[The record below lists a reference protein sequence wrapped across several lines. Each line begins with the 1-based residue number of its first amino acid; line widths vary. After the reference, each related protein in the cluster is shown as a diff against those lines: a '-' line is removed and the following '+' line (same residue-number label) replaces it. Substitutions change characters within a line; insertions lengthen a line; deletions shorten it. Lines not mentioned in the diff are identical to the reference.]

1 LDGLFIPSILH
12 FFIFGVL
19 FMGFRVGISRRIP
32 GKLALL
38 AAVALS
44 LLTGEARA
52 AFTTYFGID
61 QGNGIPPTTPN
72 LSLAA
77 RASFV
82 SALSTVGLENFE
94 SYAVGT
100 PPGSLSFTGSGV
112 TATATYA
119 SGEAINNAQ
128 DNGAFAT
135 SGTHYLDSQGVR
147 DDHLTFSTPVAGF
160 GFYVTDLSDGGT
172 APDQISILATLVG
185 GGTQTFTTSVT
196 TSNSNANVLFFG
208 VVSTAPSALFSQVE
222 ILNTFTTEGDVHGID
237 DMTVGVAA
245 ASVPLPSA
253 AYGGVGLMG
262 LIASFGLVAKRRAAR
277 WC

>member
-1 LDGLFIPSILH
+1 MIGPHRNLGGAALPC
-12 FFIFGVL
+12 
-19 FMGFRVGISRRIP
+19 
-32 GKLALL
+32 LL
-38 AAVALS
+38 AAVALAFPI
-44 LLTGEARA
+44 GEAKA

-77 RASFV
+77 RTSFV
-82 SALSTVGLENFE
+82 SALGGVGVENLE
-94 SYAVGT
+94 SYAVGN
-100 PPGSLSFTGSGV
+100 PPGSLSFVGSGV

-119 SGEAINNAQ
+119 AGESINNIQ

-135 SGTHYLDSQGVR
+135 SGTRYLDSQGVR
-147 DDHLTFSTPVAGF
+147 DDRLVFSSAVAGI

-172 APDQISILATLVG
+172 APDQISLIATLVG

-208 VVSTAPSALFSQVE
+208 VVSTTPTALFSQVE

-237 DMTVGVAA
+237 DLTVGLTAVPEPSSLAMLGLGLLG
-245 ASVPLPSA
+245 AS
-253 AYGGVGLMG
+253 GVGALR
-262 LIASFGLVAKRRAAR
+262 RRARISGGATSR
-277 WC
+277 S